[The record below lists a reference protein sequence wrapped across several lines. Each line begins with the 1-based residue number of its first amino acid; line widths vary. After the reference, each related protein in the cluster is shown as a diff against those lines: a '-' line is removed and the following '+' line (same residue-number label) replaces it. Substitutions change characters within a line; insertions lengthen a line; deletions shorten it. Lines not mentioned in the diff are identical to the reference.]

1 MGAGASA
8 ALGAVADE
16 VLPLETAALIIGPVF
31 EPSAVQ
37 LVDIPV
43 ESAAASGGAGAES
56 PAVAS
61 KGVRKANLFSVYGV
75 ELPFGDAITAVM
87 FDSDKSRGRCFVEL
101 KDTVRNYSGVFR
113 ALQRKY
119 AVADAE
125 HGMTRQE
132 FCDMLE
138 SVGNEDLDEG
148 MAGGMYEEITYK
160 EDVEIEEEDVRMT
173 VPELAGGLVRVAN
186 QLVQMLGADEA
197 QAYDA
202 IAGQLKWFMGLVGPK
217 LGIEQAQLDAVA
229 ALPTRGAEFFSFPA
243 EGWKGTKVQCFLQI
257 SIDGADAGRV
267 VVELDTDK
275 TPKTA
280 YNFKCLCTG
289 ERGIGELYLRPLHL
303 KGCSVFRI
311 IADQLIQT
319 GDMVCQDGLGGESI
333 YGGKFE
339 DENLEGCQRHD
350 APGFLSMA
358 NDGTSATN
366 SSQFFVTL
374 RALPDLDGQH
384 VCFAR
389 VRGRSCSRTMVKP
402 SLLAC

>member
-148 MAGGMYEEITYK
+148 MAGGMY
-160 EDVEIEEEDVRMT
+160 
-173 VPELAGGLVRVAN
+173 VA
-186 QLVQMLGADEA
+186 LFKSVGFVAFVQAFLR
-197 QAYDA
+197 Y
-202 IAGQLKWFMGLVGPK
+202 
-217 LGIEQAQLDAVA
+217 A
-229 ALPTRGAEFFSFPA
+229 ALLF
-243 EGWKGTKVQCFLQI
+243 
-257 SIDGADAGRV
+257 DATINMFGMLTLV
-267 VVELDTDK
+267 
-275 TPKTA
+275 
-280 YNFKCLCTG
+280 
-289 ERGIGELYLRPLHL
+289 LR
-303 KGCSVFRI
+303 
-311 IADQLIQT
+311 
-319 GDMVCQDGLGGESI
+319 
-333 YGGKFE
+333 
-339 DENLEGCQRHD
+339 
-350 APGFLSMA
+350 
-358 NDGTSATN
+358 
-366 SSQFFVTL
+366 
-374 RALPDLDGQH
+374 
-384 VCFAR
+384 
-389 VRGRSCSRTMVKP
+389 RGRCCLPGTRK
-402 SLLAC
+402 